1 MPQDMP
7 LPFGQNVIKQKV
19 PVSGRVATVH
29 LYSTSLRGH
38 MQTFITVKTLSV
50 ECRASI
56 LYICP
61 FSITGF
67 AKLSVSFL
75 FYIFLLSNMWD
86 PKNKIL
92 LSNVIFCLHV
102 SIVLCGFIIAFPIVY
117 IHCIISLCVLLSA
130 FE

>member
-61 FSITGF
+61 FSVTGF

-92 LSNVIFCLHV
+92 LFFFFFHLCQGQVHGKWYQMAEKRNEFLGTRVI
-102 SIVLCGFIIAFPIVY
+102 I
-117 IHCIISLCVLLSA
+117 
-130 FE
+130 